1 MPATTAPRLPPQH
14 DRAKSAAER
23 AAIDASCRGPVLAF
37 ASSAVAW
44 LLMGSVFA
52 LVASIKL
59 HSPYFLT
66 GSAELTFG
74 RVRMAHLQSVGIG
87 WASLATVAAALWL
100 MCRLSRAELI
110 YPKLLYLAAGLW
122 NVGVFLAVFGILLG
136 DAQSV
141 EWLDAPPYAPPFFI
155 AALGIVSAWTVAVF
169 RRRREPHVYVTQW
182 YVLGAVFWFPW
193 LYLVAN
199 FMIFWS
205 PATGVVQPIVNWWF
219 GHNVLGLWFTP
230 VAVGSAY
237 YLIPKIIGRP
247 IHSYYLSIIGFWSL
261 ALFYSWAGMHHL
273 IGGPI
278 PGWLASASTVGSMM
292 MIIPVLAVAINH
304 HMTMRGHFHRL
315 RYSPALRFTVFGSIA
330 YTAVSLQGSFEAL
343 KDFSEVTH
351 FTHYT
356 VAHAHLGAY
365 GFVTMIYFGL
375 FYYMIPRLTGREWA
389 SPVLIRV
396 HFWCAAVGITTY
408 FAALSIGG
416 WWQGRMMNNPDVP
429 FGKIVEYLRP
439 HLFTRSLAGI
449 LLTTGHVAFA
459 VSFVMNLAGWGKRRA
474 GGPTFFVE
482 PAESQSTYPPRPPP

>member
-1 MPATTAPRLPPQH
+1 
-14 DRAKSAAER
+14 
-23 AAIDASCRGPVLAF
+23 
-37 ASSAVAW
+37 
-44 LLMGSVFA
+44 MGSLLA
-52 LVASIKL
+52 LIASVKL

-74 RVRMAHLQSVGIG
+74 RVRMAHLQAVGIG

-122 NVGVFLAVFGILLG
+122 NVGVFLAVAGILLG

-182 YVLGAVFWFPW
+182 YILGAVFWFPW

-230 VAVGSAY
+230 VAVGAAY

-278 PGWLASASTVGSMM
+278 PG
-292 MIIPVLAVAINH
+292 VAGERQH
-304 HMTMRGHFHRL
+304 
-315 RYSPALRFTVFGSIA
+315 
-330 YTAVSLQGSFEAL
+330 
-343 KDFSEVTH
+343 
-351 FTHYT
+351 
-356 VAHAHLGAY
+356 
-365 GFVTMIYFGL
+365 
-375 FYYMIPRLTGREWA
+375 GRQHDDDH
-389 SPVLIRV
+389 P
-396 HFWCAAVGITTY
+396 
-408 FAALSIGG
+408 
-416 WWQGRMMNNPDVP
+416 
-429 FGKIVEYLRP
+429 
-439 HLFTRSLAGI
+439 
-449 LLTTGHVAFA
+449 
-459 VSFVMNLAGWGKRRA
+459 RA
-474 GGPTFFVE
+474 GGGDQPPHDAARALP
-482 PAESQSTYPPRPPP
+482 PAAVQPGAAVHRVRGDLVHPGQLPGVADGAEGRERDGPLHALHRRPRPPRRVRVRDDDLCSACSTT